1 MEHTPTHAEATTES
15 ASLRIALQYV
25 GQHVAVTID
34 RPYGSAHPIHG
45 FRYEANYG
53 YIPGTLAP
61 DGEELDAYLLC
72 PTKPLDHGEGTC
84 VGIIHRLNDDD
95 DKLVV
100 IPTGY
105 ELTDDEILV
114 AVAFQERPG
123 CHELL
128 RPTHTNRPEPSH

>member
-1 MEHTPTHAEATTES
+1 MEPTPAEVASES
-15 ASLRIALQYV
+15 TSLAMALQYV
-25 GQHVAVTID
+25 GRHVTVTID
-34 RPYGSAHPIHG
+34 RPYGTAHPVHG

-61 DGEELDAYLLC
+61 DGEELDAYLLG
-72 PTKPLDHGEGTC
+72 PTQPLEHGEGTC
-84 VGIIHRLNDDD
+84 IGIIHRRGDDD

-105 ELTDDEILV
+105 DLTDDEILA

-128 RPTHTNRPEPSH
+128 RPTTAHA

>member
-1 MEHTPTHAEATTES
+1 MEPAPAPALPAPTSPS
-15 ASLRIALQYV
+15 ASLRMALPYV
-25 GQHVAVTID
+25 GRHVTVRID
-34 RPYGSAHPIHG
+34 RPYGSTHPVHG

-61 DGEELDAYLLC
+61 DGDELDAYLLG
-72 PTKPLDHGEGTC
+72 PTQPLDHGDGTC
-84 VGIIHRLNDDD
+84 VGIIHRLTDDD
-95 DKLVV
+95 DKLIV

-105 ELTDDEILV
+105 HLTDDQILA

-128 RPTHTNRPEPSH
+128 RPATHP